1 MALQGSGQI
10 SLGDIATEFGGSQPH
25 ALSEYYGKGNAP
37 GSGQIRMAN
46 DFYGTSNF
54 SYSGLLDY
62 AGIGNE
68 GSSSFNFGTRNFGTA
83 DASRI
88 IVVVGNTS
96 YGTSGVSS
104 VSIGGSNG
112 TIHHQTG
119 GTYSRSWVSSRAV
132 PSGTSG
138 NVTVNFSGGSGRVG
152 IAVYAMYGLDPSNYS
167 PVGSNGGA
175 NCSYSRSV
183 TTRAGGVAF
192 GTGSDADGMANRNW
206 TNLNEDVY
214 FSPSHGSVVFASALT
229 TTTGSTTFNYT
240 NSSSCRGS
248 VTYVAF

>member
-1 MALQGSGQI
+1 MGLQSSGQI
-10 SLGDIATEFGGSQPH
+10 KLSEIAAEFGGSAPH
-25 ALSEYYGKGNAP
+25 SLSEYYGKGNAA

-54 SYSGLLDY
+54 SYAFLDY
-62 AGIGNE
+62 AGIRNE
-68 GSSSFNFGTRNFGTA
+68 GASSFNYGTRNFGTA

-112 TIHHQTG
+112 TIHAQNG
-119 GTYSRSWVSSRAV
+119 GTYSRSFIASRAV
-132 PSGTSG
+132 SSGTSG

-152 IAVYAMYGLDPSNYS
+152 IAVYAMYGLSPS
-167 PVGSNGGA
+167 
-175 NCSYSRSV
+175 SYSAVGTAGGSDCNYGRTI

-192 GTGSDADGMANRNW
+192 GTVSDADGMNRNW
-206 TNLNEDVY
+206 SGLSENVY
-214 FSPSHGSVVFASALT
+214 FSPGHGSVAMASALT
-229 TTTGSTTFNYT
+229 SGTSLTINPNVSNT
-240 NSSSCRGS
+240 SCRGS
-248 VTYVAF
+248 VTYVSF

>member
-25 ALSEYYGKGNAP
+25 ALSEYYGKGNAA
-37 GSGQIRMAN
+37 GSGQIRLAN

-54 SYSGLLDY
+54 SYTYLANG
-62 AGIGNE
+62 GIGSV
-68 GSSSFNFGTRNFGTA
+68 GPSSFNFGTKSFGTA

-112 TIHHQTG
+112 TIHSQRS
-119 GTYSRSWVSSRAV
+119 GTYSRSFVASRAV
-132 PSGTSG
+132 SSGTSG
-138 NVTVNFSGGSGRVG
+138 NITVNFSGGSGRVG

-167 PVGSNGGA
+167 PVGTAGGS
-175 NCSYSRSV
+175 NCSYGRTL

-192 GTGSDADGMANRNW
+192 GTVSDADGFNGNW
-206 TNLNEDVY
+206 TGLVRDTG
-214 FSPSHGSVVFASALT
+214 FAPGHGRVEMASALT
-229 TTTGSTTFNYT
+229 SGTSLYINVT
-240 NSSSCRGS
+240 NTASCRGS
-248 VTYVAF
+248 ATYVSF